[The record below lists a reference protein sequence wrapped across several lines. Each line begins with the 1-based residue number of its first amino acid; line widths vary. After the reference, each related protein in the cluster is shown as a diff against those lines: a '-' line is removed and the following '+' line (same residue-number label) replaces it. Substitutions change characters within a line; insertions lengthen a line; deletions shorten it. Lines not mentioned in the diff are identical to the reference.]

1 MEGFA
6 TAVVCPEK
14 LILQYCFKS
23 GKLNIPPDVEI
34 MVYLGILDT
43 RKFMGLQK
51 ILTKIT
57 AILSQK

>member
-34 MVYLGILDT
+34 MVYLGIQDT
-43 RKFMGLQK
+43 RKYFCSPK

-57 AILSQK
+57 ATL